1 MGEQLR
7 YGIKAQLAL
16 PISFDPDLHLPPSSL
31 SSSLI
36 LVKPCLEPHPLLK
49 LIKHQWL
56 RH

>member
-36 LVKPCLEPHPLLK
+36 LVKPCLEPHPLVK
-49 LIKHQWL
+49 QA
-56 RH
+56 